1 MLAEEMPLAHDSIK
15 IMKYLTGGPAQLT
28 YTQLRCDIPI
38 PSSACH
44 LKQKALREGLPLSR
58 LAATAEHEKE
68 ITLVIKTAERSI
80 MGIFNI

>member
-1 MLAEEMPLAHDSIK
+1 MLAEEMPLAHDSIE

-44 LKQKALREGLPLSR
+44 LKQKALREELPLSR
-58 LAATAEHEKE
+58 LAATVEHENE
-68 ITLVIKTAERSI
+68 ISSVMKNAERYV
-80 MGIFNI
+80 MGIFDI